1 MTVADTWQLFLRT
14 CDNDLVVTIRD
25 KRPPKQQHG
34 EDYARAAESATM
46 STADVSIDVCL
57 CFLDE
62 PDMDIV
68 SWPCCNQLMHRD
80 CLLVYRE
87 FNSLCC
93 YCASNIDD
101 MKTIQSY
108 PSIDR
113 SKEIPKTP
121 ELTPKMRSFNWSSK
135 RTLQE
140 IELDKVFGT
149 PMYDRLADKERAV
162 SQEKR
167 RERQL
172 AQANDMIRTRGK
184 AIVNDGVL
192 PGSVLTVYPDFRE
205 VSHGVGIV
213 AIVYK
218 TSPGGGVLAATE
230 YGLLTHSDNKKHF
243 YIPDDRYTLR
253 YKQDEEAPLSLALQR
268 VRESILNKT
277 YDDSTVKKVT
287 IQEAHKLITGQVS
300 PQRRG
305 KCNCLAQG
313 CKNKRCPCIKK
324 GLKCISACKCNMNC
338 CNPEN
343 GK

>member
-1 MTVADTWQLFLRT
+1 LTVADTWQLFLRT

-34 EDYARAAESATM
+34 EDYARAAESATI

-218 TSPGGGVLAATE
+218 TSPVN
-230 YGLLTHSDNKKHF
+230 SF
-243 YIPDDRYTLR
+243 R
-253 YKQDEEAPLSLALQR
+253 
-268 VRESILNKT
+268 
-277 YDDSTVKKVT
+277 
-287 IQEAHKLITGQVS
+287 
-300 PQRRG
+300 
-305 KCNCLAQG
+305 
-313 CKNKRCPCIKK
+313 
-324 GLKCISACKCNMNC
+324 
-338 CNPEN
+338 
-343 GK
+343 